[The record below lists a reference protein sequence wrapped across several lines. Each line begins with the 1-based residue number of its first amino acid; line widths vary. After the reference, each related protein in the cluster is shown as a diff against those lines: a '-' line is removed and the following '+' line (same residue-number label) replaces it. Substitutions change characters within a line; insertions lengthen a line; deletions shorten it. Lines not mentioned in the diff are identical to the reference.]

1 MFKKLCFTCGVLMVS
16 LFGMSN
22 VNAEAYDQ
30 DDFLELISKETP
42 ITAEDTLTVGGSKY
56 IGTDGSFTISDGS
69 VTFSLDESIGEK
81 RILMTVDGD
90 VMLNSGEKFFIK
102 VPDALESIASSN
114 GIKGFSLLVTKDSN
128 FNINGT
134 VIIPNVGNGKITNN
148 GIVNVNGVIELR
160 SLGNY
165 TATGTTNVSG
175 KFVIYG
181 INGSNLDSNT
191 NITLKSTGAVYSDYE
206 FSTNMFLSGES
217 GMKVVSATVKDYDS
231 VTDSVVT
238 AAGNNTFAYGY
249 ELAKMNDEEIV
260 IPDDDKIDESIPD
273 YQNKEEQIVNP
284 KTFDGIYISMI
295 LAIISLIGLK
305 VISKKILLEIN

>member
-148 GIVNVNGVIELR
+148 GIVNVNGVVELR

-249 ELAKMNDEEIV
+249 ELAKI
-260 IPDDDKIDESIPD
+260 DDDGIIDENIPIV
-273 YQNKEEQIVNP
+273 QNKEEQIVNP